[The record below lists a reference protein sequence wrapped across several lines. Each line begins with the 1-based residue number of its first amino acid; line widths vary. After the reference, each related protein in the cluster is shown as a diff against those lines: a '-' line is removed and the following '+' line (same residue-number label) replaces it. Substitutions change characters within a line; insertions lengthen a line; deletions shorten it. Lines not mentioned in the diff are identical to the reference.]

1 MSEIN
6 MDEGRENARGRVAA
20 VLRLQP
26 GEILE
31 RAYVF
36 EPVER
41 KGVSFLLALVTKRL
55 LDGRLEMAALGGRA
69 DAPGFIE
76 LEFARRAQFPDEVLP
91 SILAELIERC
101 DADTAAYRE
110 VDLGLLAG
118 TAVDEQVAALVE
130 RLAPPG
136 AAP

>member
-1 MSEIN
+1 MSEIG
-6 MDEGRENARGRVAA
+6 MDEGRENARGRVAEA
-20 VLRLQP
+20 LRLQP
-26 GEILE
+26 GEMLE

-69 DAPGFIE
+69 DAPGSIE

-101 DADTAAYRE
+101 DAATAAYRE
-110 VDLGLLAG
+110 VDLGLISGA
-118 TAVDEQVAALVE
+118 AVDVQVAALVD
-130 RLAPPG
+130 RLVPAGG
-136 AAP
+136 AT